1 MTKKQIS
8 KRIWNL
14 LIDNEMTVNQ
24 LALQIHRS
32 RTWTSLHVNGH
43 LESPDTC
50 AAIAEVFGLTV
61 ADIWSEK
68 ESKRA
73 A

>member
-14 LIDNEMTVNQ
+14 LIEKEMTVSE
-24 LALQIHRS
+24 LARQIHRS

-50 AAIAEVFGLTV
+50 AAIAEVFGLAV

>member
-1 MTKKQIS
+1 MTKKEIS
-8 KRIWNL
+8 KRIWTL
-14 LIDNEMTVNQ
+14 LIANDLDVSR
-24 LALQIHRS
+24 LARRIHKS